1 MLIKF
6 QNSVGVE
13 RIIGEGDT
21 KEKCNQIIQKF
32 LKDRGYKSYYWNM
45 HKINGRLRVDVG
57 SWTEF
62 FFVEGSEEELNE
74 YFC

>member
-32 LKDRGYKSYYWNM
+32 LKDRGYKSYYWNIY
-45 HKINGRLRVDVG
+45 KINGFSVLVNTYTYRLY
-57 SWTEF
+57 
-62 FFVEGSEEELNE
+62 N
-74 YFC
+74 YII

>member
-6 QNSVGVE
+6 QNNVGVE
-13 RIIGEGDT
+13 RIVGEGKT
-21 KEKCNQIIQKF
+21 RQECNQIIQKF
-32 LKDRGYKSYYWNM
+32 LEDRNYKSYYWNIY
-45 HKINGRLRVDVG
+45 KSKGRVQIDVG

-62 FFVEGSEEELNE
+62 FFIEGSEEELNE

>member
-1 MLIKF
+1 MPKTMPKAIPTANTAK
-6 QNSVGVE
+6 
-13 RIIGEGDT
+13 
-21 KEKCNQIIQKF
+21 IIQKF

-45 HKINGRLRVDVG
+45 YKINGRLRIDVG

-62 FFVEGSEEELNE
+62 FFIEGSEEELNE